1 MTVPA
6 PRPALRRAPDA
17 DVHPAAP
24 QVRVATQVV
33 PVAVAPEAL
42 TPDRALSPAKS
53 AGPHRLSGPP
63 RGRTSDT
70 LRVLP
75 GRNGPKTRK
84 EKRVE
89 LAVSVPKTLRKE
101 FLAAAKSS
109 GHRPDAIVETLLQ
122 AWLRG

>member
-1 MTVPA
+1 MTVPS

-24 QVRVATQVV
+24 HVRVVT
-33 PVAVAPEAL
+33 PVAPVPAPRVEPEPAPEA
-42 TPDRALSPAKS
+42 AAK
-53 AGPHRLSGPP
+53 AGGPHRLSGPP

-75 GRNGPKTRK
+75 GRSSQKARK
-84 EKRVE
+84 EKRVD
-89 LAVSVPKTLRKE
+89 LDVTVPKSLRKE

-109 GHRPDAIVETLLQ
+109 GHRPDEIVETLLHG
-122 AWLRG
+122 WLRG